1 MNRTRIVALLVLIIG
16 FLVGYFVYQTQ
27 PSLHTQEENQSIEKS
42 RYPFRLGLDLAGGT
56 HLVYRADVSE
66 IDQSEISDAMETL
79 KNVIERRVNP
89 LGQQETNV
97 QVQEANF
104 TNEGEYRIIIELPGV
119 TDVAEAKRQ
128 IGETPLLEF
137 KTLKEGVDIESLDP
151 LTATFDDI
159 YEATQLTGR
168 YLEGARLQFVQS
180 GAVSGVGA
188 GASQS
193 VVVLEFDSEGK
204 ELFAQITRNNIGK
217 ELAIFL
223 DGVPISAPIV
233 QEEITAG
240 EAVIS
245 GNFTP
250 ESGRELARQL
260 NFGAL
265 PVPVEEIST
274 QTIGASLGYKAIDS
288 GLRAGLIGLSIL
300 ALFFLVWYRLPGIIA
315 VVALAFYGIVMFALF
330 KIIPVTLTAAGIAG
344 FIISLGIAVDA
355 NVLIFERLKEEMRSG
370 KDLST
375 SITEGFSRAWLS
387 IRDSNLSSI
396 ITAII
401 LFWFGSSL
409 IKGFAITFGLG
420 VLVSMISAI
429 TVTRILL
436 QAIAGNSNNQRLRTL
451 FGSGFSK

>member
-1 MNRTRIVALLVLIIG
+1 MNRTRILALLVLILG
-16 FLVGYFVYQTQ
+16 FLVGYFVYQTE
-27 PSLHTQEENQSIEKS
+27 PSLHSQEENQSVQES
-42 RYPFRLGLDLAGGT
+42 RYPFRPGLDLAGGT

-97 QVQEANF
+97 QIQEANF

-137 KTLKEGVDIESLDP
+137 KTVKEGVDVTTLDP
-151 LTATFDDI
+151 ETATFDDI
-159 YEATQLTGR
+159 YESTQLTGR
-168 YLEGARLQFVQS
+168 YLEGARLQFTQN
-180 GAVSGVGA
+180 GSGVGA
-188 GASQS
+188 GPSQS
-193 VVVLEFDSEGK
+193 VVVLEFDNEGQ
-204 ELFAQITRNNIGK
+204 ELFAEITRNNIGK

-233 QEEITAG
+233 REEITAG

-260 NFGAL
+260 SFGAL

-274 QTIGASLGYKAIDS
+274 QTIGASLGHEAVDA
-288 GLRAGLIGLSIL
+288 GLRAGLIGLIIL
-300 ALFFLVWYRLPGIIA
+300 AVFFLIWYRLPGVVA
-315 VVALAFYGIVMFALF
+315 VIALAFYGVTMFALF
-330 KIIPVTLTAAGIAG
+330 KLIPVTLTAAGIAG

-355 NVLIFERLKEEMRSG
+355 NVLIFERLKEEMKSG
-370 KDLST
+370 KDLAT

-387 IRDSNLSSI
+387 IRDSNLSSM

-420 VLVSMISAI
+420 VLVSMITAI

-436 QAIAGNSNNQRLRTL
+436 QALAGKSNSRSLRTL